1 MKRINLFAIAMT
13 VVLLMAACTTAADP
27 TLVPAPAQEQ
37 SGEENQPTVPPT
49 EAATPTEQPTNTPV
63 PPTDTPEPTPTP
75 QLTVLLED
83 DFSDVNSGWERYN
96 QMDGML
102 DYDGE
107 GGYRMFFEIS
117 NNLFWVE
124 KELLEQADVIIE
136 VDLTQA
142 SGGADATFGVMCRM
156 DDNANFYFFGIT
168 GDGQYGIGIQENWQ
182 RTWLG
187 TGQLETNADILPTGE
202 TNRLRAACVG
212 STLSLTVNGR
222 EYLVVNDE
230 TLMDGDNFGMFIA
243 SAEEPGNDVTFDNLV
258 VYQP

>member
-1 MKRINLFAIAMT
+1 MKRTKLLVLAMII
-13 VVLLMAACTTAADP
+13 VLLAACTTAAKP
-27 TLVPAPAQEQ
+27 TLAPVPGEEQ
-37 SGEENQPTVPPT
+37 SEQETQPTTLPT
-49 EAATPTEQPTNTPV
+49 EAATPTELPTNTPI

-117 NNLFWVE
+117 DNLFWVE
-124 KELLEQADVIIE
+124 KELLDQVDVIIE

-142 SGGADATFGVMCRM
+142 SGGVDATFGVMCRM

-168 GDGQYGIGIQENWQ
+168 GDGKYGIGIQENWQ

-187 TGQLETNADILPTGE
+187 SGELETGTIILPTGE

-212 STLSLTVNGR
+212 STLSLSVNG
-222 EYLVVNDE
+222 EEILVVTDE
-230 TLMDGDNFGMFIA
+230 TLMDGDNFGLFIA